1 MATYFEW
8 NEIKNRKNRSKHG
21 VTFQTAKLIFEDP
34 NLITR
39 QDRDV
44 EGEQRWQTIGYAV
57 GILTVAHTVQES
69 GPDEI
74 IRIISA
80 RHATLEKGNFM
91 RKKKSTETGKRKAV
105 AIQDKSVD
113 TTDIPDLANTTGW
126 TRGLM
131 YRPVLQPISIRLAA
145 PDIAAAQK
153 LARKKGI
160 PYQTYIKTLL
170 HDALKRELGT

>member
-1 MATYFEW
+1 
-8 NEIKNRKNRSKHG
+8 
-21 VTFQTAKLIFEDP
+21 
-34 NLITR
+34 
-39 QDRDV
+39 
-44 EGEQRWQTIGYAV
+44 
-57 GILTVAHTVQES
+57 
-69 GPDEI
+69 
-74 IRIISA
+74 
-80 RHATLEKGNFM
+80 M
-91 RKKKSTETGKRKAV
+91 RKKKSTETDKRKAV